1 MYSKESSRGY
11 YSSSYKEAKERFL
24 KAAKDLNSQIYTY
37 QPETLAQPDLTID
50 VSITGDRSKPVLV
63 VSSGVHGVEG
73 FFGSAVQLAWLEG
86 MKRKGVDKDIC
97 TIFIHAVNPFGFAN
111 IRRVNEENVDLNRNF
126 LPENQCYRGAPDSYK
141 DLNEFLNP
149 EVPPGNMDLFF
160 VKVLGNILKHGG
172 LQSLKNAVA
181 GGQYEFPK
189 GIFYGGA
196 AACESTNIIKENCSL
211 WFGETKKLVH
221 IDLHTGLGRSGAYK
235 ILLAEPE
242 KSPNKK
248 WYAKTFGK
256 KKVEFL
262 ASGKGTAYKASGI
275 MGEWLQNYFQHV
287 DYRFAAAEFGT
298 YPVVKMLKVMRREN
312 SFFHYGEKNTDAY
325 KKAVE
330 DLKECFF
337 PASNEWRRKSLHS
350 GLEIINQAVEALKHL

>member
-1 MYSKESSRGY
+1 MDSTYNTSGY
-11 YSSSYKEAKERFL
+11 YSASYKEAKERFL
-24 KAAKDLNSQIYTY
+24 QAAVDLNAQIYTY
-37 QPETLAQPDLTID
+37 HPETLAQPDLTID
-50 VSITGDRSKPVLV
+50 VAIIGDRSKPVLV

-86 MKRKGVDKDIC
+86 MRRKGVDKNIC
-97 TIFIHAVNPFGFAN
+97 TVFIHAVNPFGFAN

-126 LPENQCYRGAPDSYK
+126 LPDNQCYRGAPDSYE
-141 DLNEFLNP
+141 DLNGFLNP

-160 VKVLGNILKHGG
+160 VKVATNILKHGG

-196 AACESTNIIKENCSL
+196 AACDSTNIIKENCSL
-211 WFGETKKLVH
+211 WLGETKKVVH
-221 IDLHTGLGRSGAYK
+221 IDLHTGLGQSGDYK

-248 WYAKTFGK
+248 WYKKTFGK

-275 MGEWLQNYFQHV
+275 MGEWLQHYFQHV

-298 YPVVKMLKVMRREN
+298 YPVLKMLKVIRREN
-312 SFFHYGEKNTDAY
+312 SFFHFGDRSSDAY

-337 PASNEWRRKSLHS
+337 PASFEWRRKSLHS
-350 GLEIINQAVEALKHL
+350 GLEVINQAVKALKHL